1 MVLDETTLRAR
12 AHAYFVACAMT
23 SQNEGLCTSTFDAL
37 LRSFLQ
43 SEERDELLRAAI
55 VTINIYVDTGSE
67 HDLLTT
73 NLPPRELL
81 HDHLQDALESHER
94 DMLDDEDWDNLLLF
108 LEAKLFHANILV
120 SPALQSH
127 SNLDL
132 MQVDPLMFELEHLF

>member
-12 AHAYFVACAMT
+12 AHAYFVACAM
-23 SQNEGLCTSTFDAL
+23 SPKNEGLCTSTFDAL

-43 SEERDELLRAAI
+43 SEERDEILRAVI
-55 VTINIYVDTGSE
+55 VTINTYVDSASE
-67 HDLLTT
+67 HDSITS

-81 HDHLQDALESHER
+81 HDHLQEALEVHER
-94 DMLDDEDWDNLLLF
+94 EILDDDDWDNLLLF
-108 LEAKLFHANILV
+108 LEAKLFHANIPM

-132 MQVDPLMFELEHLF
+132 MQIDPLMFELEHLF